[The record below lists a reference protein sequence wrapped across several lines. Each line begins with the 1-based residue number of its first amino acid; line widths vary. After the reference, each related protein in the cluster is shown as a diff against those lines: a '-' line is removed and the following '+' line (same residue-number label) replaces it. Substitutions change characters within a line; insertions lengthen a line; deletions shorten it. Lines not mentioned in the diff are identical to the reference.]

1 MPLGGEGQR
10 NAAELVGP
18 LVATR
23 RLSSGGGDDLTA
35 LACPIGEL
43 LRQLRMP
50 LPRGFGYRALCRQP
64 LFRCPAKV
72 KTLVRFHYPAL
83 R

>member
-1 MPLGGEGQR
+1 
-10 NAAELVGP
+10 
-18 LVATR
+18 
-23 RLSSGGGDDLTA
+23 
-35 LACPIGEL
+35 
-43 LRQLRMP
+43 
-50 LPRGFGYRALCRQP
+50 LPRGFGHRALCRQP